1 MIVIAVQSVR
11 STRVQL
17 IQEHDGSC
25 QPVRSTEAS
34 GSSRLINLP
43 VSEQQ
48 PGMTGRSSGVTQ
60 VVRCIT
66 EGGTPRE
73 NKEQLLTVGIE
84 PGTSQI
90 KDQSDT
96 TGPQNKFLW

>member
-1 MIVIAVQSVR
+1 MIVIAVQSVC

-60 VVRCIT
+60 VVKCIT
-66 EGGTPRE
+66 EGGTPRV
-73 NKEQLLTVGIE
+73 EQRTLVDDG
-84 PGTSQI
+84 
-90 KDQSDT
+90 
-96 TGPQNKFLW
+96 N